1 MIQLNIDGLD
11 AVRQQFARLVPQT
24 QQQVLNGLAKVA
36 FDSAQRQADTHTQ
49 TGALARSLFLK
60 PQGESAWV
68 IGHDLQH
75 APHALFVHWGT
86 RPHVIRP
93 KDRKALRWASGQGRG
108 TQFLF
113 ARFVNHPGYKGDAW
127 LVKAADDAV
136 KQFAAIVNRVQWG
149 A

>member
-75 APHALFVHWGT
+75 APHALGYAPARYPAQGQESLTLGQRPRARHSVHLC
-86 RPHVIRP
+86 P
-93 KDRKALRWASGQGRG
+93 LRQPSRLQGRSVLG
-108 TQFLF
+108 QS
-113 ARFVNHPGYKGDAW
+113 R
-127 LVKAADDAV
+127 
-136 KQFAAIVNRVQWG
+136 R
-149 A
+149 